1 MTPRHVLAGAIIDP
15 AGRKLLLAQ
24 RDRPAEVAGLWELP
38 GGKAEPGESDAAA
51 LRRELDEEL
60 GVDVIVGEALREQ
73 VSLSG
78 DLVLVA
84 MWARVVDGEP
94 AALEHRAVR
103 WVDAEEL
110 TALAAAAQM
119 VPADT
124 VWLPQLVATLGE
136 RPAGECSR

>member
-15 AGRKLLLAQ
+15 SGRKLLLAQ
-24 RDRPAEVAGLWELP
+24 RDRPPEVAGLWELP

-51 LRRELDEEL
+51 LRRELAEEL
-60 GVDVIVGEALREQ
+60 GVDVSVGEALREH

-94 AALEHRAVR
+94 VALEHRAVR

-124 VWLPQLVATLGE
+124 AWLPQLVATLGE
-136 RPAGECSR
+136 RSR